1 MKNSESSS
9 SFKYEFQEIQ
19 PPSIILSKL
28 NLDKNNEFPNIITKD
43 ITFNNNP
50 INIIRNDQQNIKYI
64 KKKKNRINSN
74 KIHTKKN
81 EINNNSRNTSTNIYN
96 KKKLGDG
103 FISSS
108 ATSGINSLLSN
119 TQKNN
124 IANNIE
130 FIENNSNNNI
140 ENNNIENNNIEN
152 NNIENNN
159 INNIY
164 NIKTTN
170 NKSTN
175 ILIKNIY
182 SNDDYFSTNTKEGIL
197 HLKDFEIYKSNKIS
211 QIDIDN
217 KNILEQNK
225 NKNRDTKM
233 PLSFAKSCDYI
244 NRIQKCKSTDLTFE
258 EKIIA
263 RQFSAQLSLRSNNKN
278 GRILNLMCLFNKN
291 QNYADK
297 IILRG
302 TRNEKGG
309 VVDFSTASPKKYYKK
324 KRYLINLEAKNKNVY
339 KYPKWKIISSA
350 KIIQKWWKNVL
361 ITYFIHL
368 NNIKKIQKNFRN
380 YLVLKKSNNNN
391 TEEKIIKKL
400 IFNDNQKTGVILL
413 KKILEV
419 KIVNLFSFVLINL
432 KNSIKV
438 CYNNKNV
445 SMNYI
450 YIIHC
455 IIDYIKDI
463 KKKYIFTFLMNLKNI
478 KFFNNNYL
486 KPINTSNI
494 YIKPKIDS
502 LFKEDR
508 INKTKE
514 LNFNYSSLIENNF
527 KKITRYSEFEVS
539 KIFNLFY
546 KILLNSI
553 LDKIKKEANRR
564 TIIKAFRDIN
574 KMKYPILFYSLI
586 KIHKYS
592 TIKYNVMNAY
602 AILIQRHYRDFKDK
616 KIKKKIIYYY

>member
-19 PPSIILSKL
+19 PPSIILNKL
-28 NLDKNNEFPNIITKD
+28 NLDKNNEFPAIITKN

-50 INIIRNDQQNIKYI
+50 INIIRNGQQNVKYI
-64 KKKKNRINSN
+64 KKKKNRINSKN
-74 KIHTKKN
+74 IHPKKN
-81 EINNNSRNTSTNIYN
+81 EIDNNSRNTTNIYN

-108 ATSGINSLLSN
+108 ATSGINSVLSN
-119 TQKNN
+119 THKNN
-124 IANNIE
+124 IVNNIE
-130 FIENNSNNNI
+130 FIDNNSNNNI
-140 ENNNIENNNIEN
+140 EK
-152 NNIENNN
+152 NN

-175 ILIKNIY
+175 ILIKNMY
-182 SNDDYFSTNTKEGIL
+182 SNDDYFSSNTKEGIL

-211 QIDIDN
+211 QLDLDN
-217 KNILEQNK
+217 KNMIEQNK
-225 NKNRDTKM
+225 NKIRDVMM
-233 PLSFAKSCDYI
+233 PLSQFLIRTEKKTRRRNFAKSCDYI
-244 NRIQKCKSTDLTFE
+244 NRIQKCKSSDNSLG
-258 EKIIA
+258 EKILR
-263 RQFSAQLSLRSNNKN
+263 RQLSAQLNLRSNSKN
-278 GRILNLMCLFNKN
+278 GKILNLMCFFNKN
-291 QNYADK
+291 KSNADK

-324 KRYLINLEAKNKNVY
+324 KRYLINLEAKNKNAY

-368 NNIKKIQKNFRN
+368 NKIRKIQKNFRD
-380 YLVLKKSNNNN
+380 YLLLKKSIDNNNDS
-391 TEEKIIKKL
+391 KIIKKL
-400 IFNDNQKTGVILL
+400 IFNDNQKTGITLL

-419 KIVNLFSFVLINL
+419 KITNLFSFVLINL
-432 KNSIKV
+432 KHSIYV
-438 CYNNKNV
+438 CNKDENA
-445 SMNYI
+445 SMNYM
-450 YIIHC
+450 YIIHF

-463 KKKYIFTFLMNLKNI
+463 KKKYIFTFLMNLKN
-478 KFFNNNYL
+478 KKLYNNNYL
-486 KPINTSNI
+486 KPINTTNI
-494 YIKPKIDS
+494 YIKPKVDY
-502 LFKEDR
+502 LFKENR

-514 LNFNYSSLIENNF
+514 LNFNYYGLNESNF
-527 KKITRYSEFEVS
+527 KKVARYSELEVS
-539 KIFNLFY
+539 KIFNLIY

-564 TIIKAFRDIN
+564 TLIKAFRDIN

-616 KIKKKIIYYY
+616 KIRKKVLYYY

>member
-19 PPSIILSKL
+19 PPSIILNKL

-43 ITFNNNP
+43 ISFSNNP
-50 INIIRNDQQNIKYI
+50 INILRNDQQNIKYI
-64 KKKKNRINSN
+64 KKKKNRINSKN
-74 KIHTKKN
+74 IHSKN
-81 EINNNSRNTSTNIYN
+81 NESENNSRNTTTNIYN

-108 ATSGINSLLSN
+108 ATSGINSQISN
-119 TQKNN
+119 SQKNN
-124 IANNIE
+124 IVNNIE
-130 FIENNSNNNI
+130 LIENNT
-140 ENNNIENNNIEN
+140 N

-211 QIDIDN
+211 QLDIDN
-217 KNILEQNK
+217 KNILEQNR
-225 NKNRDTKM
+225 NKIRDTMM
-233 PLSFAKSCDYI
+233 PLSQFLIRTEKKTRRCNFTKSCDYI
-244 NRIQKCKSTDLTFE
+244 NRIQKCKSSDITFD
-258 EKIIA
+258 EKIIT
-263 RQFSAQLSLRSNNKN
+263 RQLSAQLNIRRNNKN

-291 QNYADK
+291 KNYADK

-302 TRNEKGG
+302 TRGEKGG

-324 KRYLINLEAKNKNVY
+324 KRYLINLEAKNKNIY
-339 KYPKWKIISSA
+339 KYPKWKIVSSA
-350 KIIQKWWKNVL
+350 KIIQKWWKNVM
-361 ITYFIHL
+361 IIYFINL
-368 NNIKKIQKNFRN
+368 NKIRKIQKNFRN
-380 YLVLKKSNNNN
+380 YLLLKKSIDNN
-391 TEEKIIKKL
+391 TDTKIIKKL
-400 IFNDNQKTGVILL
+400 IFNDNQKAGVILF

-419 KIVNLFSFVLINL
+419 KIANLFNYVLINL
-432 KNSIKV
+432 KNSINI
-438 CYNNKNV
+438 CYNDKKE
-445 SMNYI
+445 SIDYM

-478 KFFNNNYL
+478 KFYSQNYL
-486 KPINTSNI
+486 KPINTTNI

-502 LFKEDR
+502 LLRENR
-508 INKTKE
+508 VNKTKE
-514 LNFNYSSLIENNF
+514 LNFNYYGLNENNF
-527 KKITRYSEFEVS
+527 NKIKRYSEFEVS
-539 KIFNLFY
+539 KIINLIY
-546 KILLNSI
+546 KILLDSI

-616 KIKKKIIYYY
+616 KIRKKIIYYY